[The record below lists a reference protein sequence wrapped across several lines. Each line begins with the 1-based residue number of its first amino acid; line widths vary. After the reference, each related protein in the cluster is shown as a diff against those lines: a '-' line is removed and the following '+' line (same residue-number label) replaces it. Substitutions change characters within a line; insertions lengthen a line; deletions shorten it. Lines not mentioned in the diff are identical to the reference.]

1 MTTKKESV
9 FHRYTVPKRKKP
21 SFVDPACSPPSAKR
35 STIVVPR
42 VTSVRDKTWRLRNYD
57 GVQCMVITLSAAE
70 KQVTVRTSDM
80 AKGMKIPS
88 AGDSHIRD
96 WTRTLD
102 FADDHAALQF
112 ATSSLNTALDDN
124 FTEGTCPRCGGPG
137 RYTEAQL
144 SEKVGLLRSAKADGR
159 GVEAL
164 CRKCAKDLSDH
175 ASKI

>member
-1 MTTKKESV
+1 MSKFVNPDKSKHGFKPRTRPGSVPIPKQKLRGPIVPHSGNSNFVSPPHKLKKKVMTTKKESV

-96 WTRTLD
+96 WTRVSVTG
-102 FADDHAALQF
+102 Q
-112 ATSSLNTALDDN
+112 
-124 FTEGTCPRCGGPG
+124 
-137 RYTEAQL
+137 
-144 SEKVGLLRSAKADGR
+144 
-159 GVEAL
+159 
-164 CRKCAKDLSDH
+164 
-175 ASKI
+175 